1 MEKLALDELHNRF
14 FDKGYVILKA
24 EDRKYLDDSRQII
37 TNFLRQKYGINENND
52 ERILNNIHKIIDI
65 NDTIAN
71 NIVLNAIKD
80 YSNNLDMAKSI
91 FETNKTFLS
100 SILGPDISAQKHA
113 NIVFQYPLS
122 KRNSELHYDSPPN
135 SRHELVAW
143 APLVDCYGTKS
154 FYVIEKEESYNLYQ
168 QYLNDTSI
176 KSWEDLK
183 QRARAQSKN
192 IEIKYGEVL
201 YFSANLFHGSEIN
214 HTEESR
220 WSLNTR
226 FKNLFA
232 PCGLKDPFTFYKVL
246 KKSAI
251 TNIATRY

>member
-80 YSNNLDMAKSI
+80 YSNNLTWLNQYLKPI
-91 FETNKTFLS
+91 KHFKFN
-100 SILGPDISAQKHA
+100 LGPDISAQKHA

-143 APLVDCYGTKS
+143 APLVDY
-154 FYVIEKEESYNLYQ
+154 
-168 QYLNDTSI
+168 
-176 KSWEDLK
+176 
-183 QRARAQSKN
+183 R
-192 IEIKYGEVL
+192 
-201 YFSANLFHGSEIN
+201 
-214 HTEESR
+214 
-220 WSLNTR
+220 
-226 FKNLFA
+226 
-232 PCGLKDPFTFYKVL
+232 YKIIL
-246 KKSAI
+246 CNRKRRKL
-251 TNIATRY
+251 